1 MICVNE
7 SFLPGIDVIWLQW
20 YSVCQGERMSV
31 VWVWVASVNYL
42 CFSRDGDPGWQYVCP
57 CVRVCLV
64 LAWPGCCC
72 CLWLYT
78 GKFRESLGWMRR
90 GGGSGTGMAARHP
103 EPVLMDLKLGDF
115 ATISRILQ
123 LISTILLPTVPTEFS
138 EKLWNLCKVSECFSE
153 DCSDTGFVFRNVI
166 TYFWTIW
173 GFSYWVNLLLKDS
186 WISMR
191 FSFV

>member
-1 MICVNE
+1 MKGCPWCGCEWQVSITCVSPAMATLGGN
-7 SFLPGIDVIWLQW
+7 
-20 YSVCQGERMSV
+20 M
-31 VWVWVASVNYL
+31 
-42 CFSRDGDPGWQYVCP
+42 
-57 CVRVCLV
+57 CVRVSV
-64 LAWPGCCC
+64 SAWSWPGCC

-123 LISTILLPTVPTEFS
+123 LISTILLPTVPTEIS
-138 EKLWNLCKVSECFSE
+138 
-153 DCSDTGFVFRNVI
+153 RNCETCIKWVNVLVKI
-166 TYFWTIW
+166 VQIQVLFLETWLHIFGRFG

>member
-1 MICVNE
+1 MNHFYQELMWYDCSDIPYVRVKGCPWCGCEWQVSITCVSPAMATLGGN
-7 SFLPGIDVIWLQW
+7 
-20 YSVCQGERMSV
+20 M
-31 VWVWVASVNYL
+31 
-42 CFSRDGDPGWQYVCP
+42 
-57 CVRVCLV
+57 CVRVSV
-64 LAWPGCCC
+64 SAWSWPGCC

>member
-1 MICVNE
+1 MIAVIFRMSGWKDVRGVGVSGKCQLLV
-7 SFLPGIDVIWLQW
+7 FLPRW
-20 YSVCQGERMSV
+20 RP
-31 VWVWVASVNYL
+31 WVAM
-42 CFSRDGDPGWQYVCP
+42 
-57 CVRVCLV
+57 CVRVSV
-64 LAWPGCCC
+64 SAWSWPDCR

-123 LISTILLPTVPTEFS
+123 LISTILLPTVPTEIS
-138 EKLWNLCKVSECFSE
+138 
-153 DCSDTGFVFRNVI
+153 RNCETCIKWVNVLVKI
-166 TYFWTIW
+166 VQIQVLFLETWLHIFGRFG

>member
-72 CLWLYT
+72 LWLYT

-123 LISTILLPTVPTEFS
+123 LISTILLPTVPTEIS
-138 EKLWNLCKVSECFSE
+138 
-153 DCSDTGFVFRNVI
+153 RNCETCIKWVNVLVKI
-166 TYFWTIW
+166 VQIQVLFLETWLHIFGRFG